1 MSKLLFLDVDGV
13 LNSYGWFE
21 RRIDI
26 LGGGHDRKT
35 HDIDPAAVG
44 LLNQLI
50 DRTDALV
57 VISSTWRMF
66 GHHQCASY
74 LARRGFFGR
83 VLDVTPQMG
92 GPRGAEI
99 QWWLDHCPAHRRPD
113 SFVILDDDSDMV
125 HLSNRL
131 VQTKMETGLTPADVD
146 AAVAMLA
153 LPFEWPEGAG
163 PSDDFSLED
172 VG

>member
-1 MSKLLFLDVDGV
+1 MSGILFLDIDGV
-13 LNSYGWFE
+13 ANSHAWFE
-21 RRIDI
+21 RRRNII
-26 LGGGHDRKT
+26 GGGHDRKT

-44 LLNQLI
+44 LLNQLV

-83 VLDVTPQMG
+83 VLDVTPQLG

-125 HLSNRL
+125 HLSKRL
-131 VQTKMETGLTPADVD
+131 VQTKMETGITQADVD

-153 LPFEWPEGAG
+153 VESEWPEESEAA
-163 PSDDFSLED
+163 EE